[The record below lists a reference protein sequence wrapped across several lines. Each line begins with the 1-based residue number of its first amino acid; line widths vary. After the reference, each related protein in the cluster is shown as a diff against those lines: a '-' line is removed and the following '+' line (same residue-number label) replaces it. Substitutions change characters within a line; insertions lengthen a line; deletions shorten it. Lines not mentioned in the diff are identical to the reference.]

1 MTPQQKLFADIRQVK
16 LKPRMMELLRDGI
29 TRATIMQCL
38 HEYKED
44 KQEKPGKH
52 CPRKARAAL
61 IAARH
66 DI

>member
-1 MTPQQKLFADIRQVK
+1 MTPQQKLSADIRQVK

-38 HEYKED
+38 HEYKE
-44 KQEKPGKH
+44 EKPAKH
-52 CPRKARAAL
+52 CPSKARAAL